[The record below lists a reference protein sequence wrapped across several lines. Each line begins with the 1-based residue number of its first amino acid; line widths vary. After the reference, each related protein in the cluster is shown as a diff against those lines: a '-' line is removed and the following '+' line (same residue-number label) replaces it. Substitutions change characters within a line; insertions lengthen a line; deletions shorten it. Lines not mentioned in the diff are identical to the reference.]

1 MAADQ
6 LLQSIAHSTPGEE
19 WFDFDNSFDI
29 PYEGLG
35 SNPTSVDSVSP
46 KDLDLTFADF
56 DDCNWGPSPGVCTQ
70 ELFADLVNYDAPMEG
85 LGAHALDASQSMLN
99 PTGSFH
105 HMPASPTPG
114 LMGSELTNLWSQDMG
129 GVDDPFYT
137 TVRQMVEFQAAA
149 DPSALSSKEKR
160 MEASIAL
167 HMQRLQDAAMQ
178 DLELSSD
185 SSTTF
190 PSPRWSDSA
199 ASVYQAG
206 TCPTPATTPLPDV
219 TRTPVSGSESA
230 AGGMELV
237 LDLNMNTTTNVPK
250 KQKPRSQAQKENYIK
265 VRKHG
270 ACEKHRK
277 QHKRCNC
284 LEKAASQIAVSQKA
298 VSTCNIPFKST
309 FSTQRHVH
317 RSERE
322 ALLVSTTPTPASK
335 STVSQPTGGLG
346 SKELQY
352 VQLRH
357 RHRLQSTHTSM
368 DPQYGHHSPH
378 SVKSAA
384 SCRGDVGFNGGSRTP
399 TTFRGSSGQQQ
410 PSRSPGSDRR
420 VGLVHSLSKGLQIC
434 STSSQADRGALAL
447 RHSPDRQQ
455 ASQAG
460 AARMHVSVQASIPSR
475 SSTAAISSVPCRS
488 SASAKAFATVNVQS
502 NRGTEADAVSKR
514 YADFWRVRSSGYPS
528 THHSL
533 DVQANAFATVNV
545 QSNRGTEASAVFK
558 RYADFWRVRSS
569 GYPSTHHSLDVQA
582 NDVHDQS
589 VSRTLVSR
597 VLQSV
602 FSVSHFLDLSIW
614 QARHDID

>member
-29 PYEGLG
+29 PYEGVG

-56 DDCNWGPSPGVCTQ
+56 DDCNWGSSPGVCTQ
-70 ELFADLVNYDAPMEG
+70 ELFADLVNYDAPIEG
-85 LGAHALDASQSMLN
+85 FGGHALDTSQSMLN

-105 HMPASPTPG
+105 PMPTAPTQG
-114 LMGSELTNLWSQDMG
+114 LMGSGVDDLLSPDMG

-137 TVRQMVEFQAAA
+137 TFRQMVELQAAA
-149 DPSALSSKEKR
+149 DPSSLSSKEKR

-167 HMQRLQDAAMQ
+167 HMQRLQEAAMQ

-199 ASVYQAG
+199 ASVYQGG
-206 TCPTPATTPLPDV
+206 TCATPATTPLPDV

-284 LEKAASQIAVSQKA
+284 LEKAASKIAVGQKA
-298 VSTCNIPFKST
+298 VSSCNIPMKST
-309 FSTQRHVH
+309 FTTQRHVH

-322 ALLVSTTPTPASK
+322 SLLLSTTPIPASK

-357 RHRLQSTHTSM
+357 RHRLPSTQTSM
-368 DPQYGHHSPH
+368 DPQYGHHSPQP
-378 SVKSAA
+378 VKSAA
-384 SCRGDVGFNGGSRTP
+384 SCRGDVGCNGGSGRP
-399 TTFRGSSGQQQ
+399 MALRESSGQQQ
-410 PSRSPGSDRR
+410 SPRSPGSDRK
-420 VGLVHSLSKGLQIC
+420 VGLVHSPSKGLQIY
-434 STSSQADRGALAL
+434 STTSQADRGALLAP
-447 RHSPDRQQ
+447 RQSPGRQQ
-455 ASQAG
+455 SSRAVTAP
-460 AARMHVSVQASIPSR
+460 MHVSVQASIPSR
-475 SSTAAISSVPCRS
+475 SSTSANTGVLCRS
-488 SASAKAFATVNVQS
+488 SVSGRASATTDVQS
-502 NRGTEADAVSKR
+502 NRSSACSAIFERPAS
-514 YADFWRVRSSGYPS
+514 FWRIRSSKDPS
-528 THHSL
+528 T
-533 DVQANAFATVNV
+533 
-545 QSNRGTEASAVFK
+545 R
-558 RYADFWRVRSS
+558 
-569 GYPSTHHSLDVQA
+569 HSLDVQA
-582 NDVHDQS
+582 NDVHDQFG
-589 VSRTLVSR
+589 SRTIVSR

-602 FSVSHFLDLSIW
+602 FSVSHFLDLSVCFVSWLSTAFDKSGGFSRFSKFVMISTR
-614 QARHDID
+614 RHWLAGKGFLWG

>member
-29 PYEGLG
+29 PYGGVG

-70 ELFADLVNYDAPMEG
+70 ELFADLVNYDAPMDG
-85 LGAHALDASQSMLN
+85 FGGHALDASPSMLD

-105 HMPASPTPG
+105 QMPASPTPG
-114 LMGSELTNLWSQDMG
+114 LMGSELTDLWSQDMG

-167 HMQRLQDAAMQ
+167 HMQRLQEAAMQ

-199 ASVYQAG
+199 ASVYQGG
-206 TCPTPATTPLPDV
+206 TCTTPATTPLPDV

-230 AGGMELV
+230 AGAMELV

-298 VSTCNIPFKST
+298 VSTCNIPIKST

-322 ALLVSTTPTPASK
+322 SLLVSTTPTPASK

-357 RHRLQSTHTSM
+357 RHRLPSTPTSM
-368 DPQYGHHSPH
+368 DPQYGQHSPH

-384 SCRGDVGFNGGSRTP
+384 SCRGDVDLNGGTGRP
-399 TTFRGSSGQQQ
+399 TTFRDSSGQQQ
-410 PSRSPGSDRR
+410 SPRSPGSDRR
-420 VGLVHSLSKGLQIC
+420 VGLVHSLSKRLQIC
-434 STSSQADRGALAL
+434 STLGQVDRGGLAL
-447 RHSPDRQQ
+447 RHAPDRQQ
-455 ASQAG
+455 ANQAVT
-460 AARMHVSVQASIPSR
+460 ARMHVSVQASIPSR
-475 SSTAAISSVPCRS
+475 SSTAAVSGVLCRPSPSSRAAAT
-488 SASAKAFATVNVQS
+488 ASVQS
-502 NRGTEADAVSKR
+502 NRGTETSAIFETHASSSR
-514 YADFWRVRSSGYPS
+514 IRSLVYPS
-528 THHSL
+528 TPHSL
-533 DVQANAFATVNV
+533 A
-545 QSNRGTEASAVFK
+545 
-558 RYADFWRVRSS
+558 
-569 GYPSTHHSLDVQA
+569 VQA
-582 NDVHDQS
+582 NDVHDQFA
-589 VSRTLVSR
+589 SRTIVSR

-602 FSVSHFLDLSIW
+602 FPVSHFLDLSVCFASWLSTCFDKTWSFSRFGKLVMISTR
-614 QARHDID
+614 RHWLTGKGFRWG

>member
-1 MAADQ
+1 M
-6 LLQSIAHSTPGEE
+6 
-19 WFDFDNSFDI
+19 
-29 PYEGLG
+29 
-35 SNPTSVDSVSP
+35 
-46 KDLDLTFADF
+46 
-56 DDCNWGPSPGVCTQ
+56 
-70 ELFADLVNYDAPMEG
+70 
-85 LGAHALDASQSMLN
+85 
-99 PTGSFH
+99 
-105 HMPASPTPG
+105 
-114 LMGSELTNLWSQDMG
+114 
-129 GVDDPFYT
+129 
-137 TVRQMVEFQAAA
+137 
-149 DPSALSSKEKR
+149 
-160 MEASIAL
+160 
-167 HMQRLQDAAMQ
+167 
-178 DLELSSD
+178 
-185 SSTTF
+185 
-190 PSPRWSDSA
+190 
-199 ASVYQAG
+199 
-206 TCPTPATTPLPDV
+206 
-219 TRTPVSGSESA
+219 
-230 AGGMELV
+230 
-237 LDLNMNTTTNVPK
+237 
-250 KQKPRSQAQKENYIK
+250 
-265 VRKHG
+265 
-270 ACEKHRK
+270 
-277 QHKRCNC
+277 
-284 LEKAASQIAVSQKA
+284 
-298 VSTCNIPFKST
+298 
-309 FSTQRHVH
+309 
-317 RSERE
+317 
-322 ALLVSTTPTPASK
+322 STTPTPASK
-335 STVSQPTGGLG
+335 STVSAPTGGLG

-533 DVQANAFATVNV
+533 DVQAN
-545 QSNRGTEASAVFK
+545 
-558 RYADFWRVRSS
+558 
-569 GYPSTHHSLDVQA
+569 
-582 NDVHDQS
+582 DVHDQS

-602 FSVSHFLDLSIW
+602 FSVSHFLDLSVCVASWLSTCFDKTWGFSRFGKLVMISTR
-614 QARHDID
+614 RHWLAGKGFLWG